1 MSKTSNGPGRH
12 SPETNAPILL
22 AGARVSGKGQPLPV
36 IDPSTGDQIGTVD
49 TASQAQVDEA
59 VTAGERV
66 LAASGWADWPPH
78 ERAAVL
84 QQIAAGI
91 EANLDDIGEL
101 QMREN
106 GKTRAESRGQARS
119 AAATFR
125 YYAAVCEV
133 LGDNMPPARGPYFTM
148 TLHEP
153 LGVVAALTPWN
164 SPLTMGAQKIAPAL
178 AAGNAVVLKP
188 AETTSL
194 VSLALGQCCIDG
206 GLPAG
211 LLSVLPGRADVGAA
225 LVDNHAIGC
234 ISFTGGT
241 ATGQRIARSAAE
253 RLIPVILELGG
264 KSPHIIFADADL
276 EAAAR
281 AVADGIFG
289 GTGQSCVAG
298 SRLFVE
304 AGVSDAFMALLVRE
318 AEAMTV
324 GPPSDPQSVIGPLSS
339 FAHRERVESFV
350 ATGLGE
356 GAKVVYGGRRPDGA
370 GFEKGAYYLPTILG
384 DVSNRSTVAQEEI
397 FGPVLCAMPFYDEE
411 DLLAQAND
419 SVYGLAAGIWTADYQ
434 RAWRVARGLEA
445 GTVWINTYKQLSI
458 AAPFGGYKLSGLG
471 REKGIQGLRAYQQPK
486 SIYWGL

>member
-1 MSKTSNGPGRH
+1 MSKTSNGPGRR
-12 SPETNAPILL
+12 SPDSSAPMLL
-22 AGARVSGKGQPLPV
+22 AGARVAGQGQPLPV
-36 IDPSTGDQIGTVD
+36 IDPSTGDRIDTVD
-49 TASQAQVDEA
+49 TASRAQVDEA
-59 VTAGERV
+59 VAAGKRV
-66 LAASGWADWPPH
+66 LADSGWADTLPH

-84 QQIAAGI
+84 QRIAAGI

-106 GKTRAESRGQARS
+106 GKTRAESRSQARS

-133 LGDNMPPARGPYFTM
+133 LGEDMPPARGPYFTM
-148 TLHEP
+148 TRHEP

-194 VSLALGQCCIDG
+194 VSLALGQCCVDG

-211 LLSVLPGRADVGAA
+211 LLSVLPGRAEVGEA
-225 LVDNHAIGC
+225 LVDNRAIGC

-241 ATGQRIARSAAE
+241 ATGQRIARSAAD

-264 KSPHIIFADADL
+264 KSPHIVFADADL

-304 AGVSDAFMALLVRE
+304 AGVAGAFMGLLVRE

-350 ATGLGE
+350 ATGLAE
-356 GAKVVYGGRRPDGA
+356 GAKVVYGGRRPEGA
-370 GFEKGAYYLPTILG
+370 GFEKGAYYVPTILG
-384 DVSNRSTVAQEEI
+384 EVSNRSTVAQEEI
-397 FGPVLCAMPFYDEE
+397 FGPVLCAMPFHGEE

-419 SVYGLAAGIWTADYQ
+419 NVYGLAAGIWTADYQ

-471 REKGIQGLRAYQQPK
+471 REKGVQGLRAYQQPK
-486 SIYWGL
+486 SIYWGM